1 MLIFATCKFN
11 LKCIIMA
18 KKDEFVEICGGD
30 KPFVLD
36 EANLPADKDMTDKN

>member
-1 MLIFATCKFN
+1 
-11 LKCIIMA
+11 MA

>member
-1 MLIFATCKFN
+1 
-11 LKCIIMA
+11 MA
-18 KKDEFVEICGGD
+18 KKDEFVEICGGE